1 MDFVGDELANVLEIC
16 DNLVVNVK
24 DGNRKGVAFHLIL
37 YTKAF
42 HKVKEAFT
50 DNWGTSFDVVD
61 DVVTCFYYH
70 KWGNN
75 DSSYVL
81 LKDSHVVY
89 VYSHLVRVVKFL
101 MPPRNHWVS
110 GNDIVYGL
118 PKDILQGIN
127 EVIASLEVDDWHVKY
142 DVI

>member
-1 MDFVGDELANVLEIC
+1 LDFVGDELANVLEIC

-37 YTKAF
+37 CTKAF

-81 LKDSHVVY
+81 LKYSHVVY

-101 MPPRNHWVS
+101 CH
-110 GNDIVYGL
+110 L
-118 PKDILQGIN
+118 GITELVVMMLCMN
-127 EVIASLEVDDWHVKY
+127 YQKTFYKALMKLLHLWKWMIDMSNML
-142 DVI
+142 